1 MKCSFILKTKNM
13 KLLKGIGFAFL
24 LFFAAGNV
32 SAKDSTVVVIN
43 TKIYCSHCLQCGS
56 CGPTINKALMS
67 ENGVKVVTV
76 NQEEGT
82 ITIIFDD
89 SLISLVAMR
98 TIISKLGFDADDVP
112 ADPTAYEN
120 LDGCCKKK

>member
-1 MKCSFILKTKNM
+1 M
-13 KLLKGIGFAFL
+13 KLLKGIAITFL
-24 LFFAAGNV
+24 LFFATGNA

-56 CGPTINKALMS
+56 CGPTIDKALMS
-67 ENGVKVVTV
+67 ENGVKVVTIDPKA
-76 NQEEGT
+76 NT

-89 SLISLVAMR
+89 SLISLEAMR
-98 TIISKLGFDADDVP
+98 TVISKLGFDADNVK
-112 ADPTAYEN
+112 ADPTAYAN